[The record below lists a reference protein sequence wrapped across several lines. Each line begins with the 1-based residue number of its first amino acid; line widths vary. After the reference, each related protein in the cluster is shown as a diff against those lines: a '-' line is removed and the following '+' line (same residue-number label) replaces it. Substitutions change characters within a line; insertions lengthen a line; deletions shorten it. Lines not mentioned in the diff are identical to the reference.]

1 MRKETNII
9 TIFTLIWG
17 KRKMIIRNCLIAFVA
32 VVIIAFSIP
41 KEYTSEV
48 KIAPELSLG
57 ETGLAGSLGSLA
69 QMAGIDLGGMNNNEA
84 IYPDLY
90 PEIVSSTP
98 FLTELLQIQVV
109 SKDGE
114 ICTDMLDYLTNH
126 QKQTWWSAMLKPIKK
141 LFRKKDTGAP
151 EDITTAE
158 STQLSRD
165 QQLLLESFGKSI
177 NVTLDKTTSM
187 ISVTAT
193 MQDPLIAATTA
204 TTVAEKLQTYVDKYR
219 TVKERDNIAYLE
231 TLHKTS
237 QEKYRKAQR
246 EYASYTDSHQNAI
259 LARVTTEQENLEN
272 EMQLAYSVYE
282 QVSQQLEAAKAK
294 LQEKKPISVV
304 IQPALTPIKASSP
317 KKILMAF
324 LYVFTTFFLTVA
336 WIIIKNEIQ
345 QMKKETVQDK
355 KEEQLD
361 KKDNE
366 EDKVD
371 SKA

>member
-1 MRKETNII
+1 MKKETNII
-9 TIFTLIWG
+9 TIFTLVWA

-57 ETGLAGSLGSLA
+57 ESGLAGSLGSLA

-84 IYPDLY
+84 IYPELY

-98 FLTELLQIQVV
+98 FLTEMLQMEVV
-109 SKDGE
+109 SKDGDL
-114 ICTDMLDYLTNH
+114 CTDMLDYLTNH
-126 QKQTWWSAMLKPIKK
+126 QKQTWWSAMLKPIKN
-141 LFRKKDTGAP
+141 LFKKKETGVP
-151 EDITTAE
+151 EDITTAQ

-165 QQLLLESFGKSI
+165 QQLLLESFGKSL

-187 ISVTAT
+187 ISVSAT

-204 TTVAEKLQTYVDKYR
+204 TAVAEKLQTYVDKYR
-219 TVKERDNIAYLE
+219 TAKERDNIVYLE
-231 TLHKTS
+231 ALHRS
-237 QEKYRKAQR
+237 SHEKYREAQR
-246 EYASYTDSHQNAI
+246 AYANYTDSHQNAI
-259 LARVTTEQENLEN
+259 LAKVTTEQENLEN

-336 WIIIKNEIQ
+336 WIILKIEIK
-345 QMKKETVQDK
+345 QMKKETAKTEEENDKDK
-355 KEEQLD
+355 KEASE
-361 KKDNE
+361 
-366 EDKVD
+366 
-371 SKA
+371 SKENND

>member
-9 TIFTLIWG
+9 TIFSLIWK

-126 QKQTWWSAMLKPIKK
+126 QKETWWSAMLKPIKK
-141 LFRKKDTGAP
+141 LFRKKDTGAA

-165 QQLLLESFGKSI
+165 QQLLLESFGKSL

-219 TVKERDNIAYLE
+219 TVKERDNITYLE
-231 TLHKTS
+231 ALHKSS

-246 EYASYTDSHQNAI
+246 DYATYT
-259 LARVTTEQENLEN
+259 RVTTEQENLEN

-345 QMKKETVQDK
+345 QMKKETVQDD
-355 KEEQLD
+355 KEKQSD
-361 KKDNE
+361 KEANE
-366 EDKVD
+366 ENKE
-371 SKA
+371 K

>member
-1 MRKETNII
+1 MKKETNII
-9 TIFTLIWG
+9 TIFTLIWE

-57 ETGLAGSLGSLA
+57 ESGLAGSLGSLA
-69 QMAGIDLGGMNNNEA
+69 QMAGIDLGGMNTNEA

-98 FLTELLQIQVV
+98 FLTEMLQIQVT
-109 SKDGE
+109 SKDGD
-114 ICTDMLDYLTNH
+114 INTDMLDYLTNH
-126 QKQTWWSAMLKPIKK
+126 QRMPWWSAMMTPIKK
-141 LFRKKDTGAP
+141 LFKKNETSVP

-165 QQLLLESFGKSI
+165 QQLMLESFGKSLS
-177 NVTLDKTTSM
+177 VTLDKTTSM

-204 TTVAEKLQTYVDKYR
+204 TAVAEKLQTYVDKYR

-231 TLHKTS
+231 KLHKSS

-246 EYASYTDSHQNAI
+246 EYANYTDSHQNAI

-272 EMQLAYSVYE
+272 EMSLAYSVYE

-317 KKILMAF
+317 KKIMMAF

-336 WIIIKNEIQ
+336 WIIFKNEFQ
-345 QMKKETVQDK
+345 QMKKEAA
-355 KEEQLD
+355 KEE
-361 KKDNE
+361 K
-366 EDKVD
+366 EDKD
-371 SKA
+371 GKKSTTTDDAKES